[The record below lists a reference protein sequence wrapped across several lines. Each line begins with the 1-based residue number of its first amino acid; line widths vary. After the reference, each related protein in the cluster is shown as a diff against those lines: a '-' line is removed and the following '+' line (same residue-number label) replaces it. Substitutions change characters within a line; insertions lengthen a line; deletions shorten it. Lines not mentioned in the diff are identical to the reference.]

1 MNVLL
6 LMNYLTKK
14 TMKNLKPFLLA
25 TTTLLLASCGSSV
38 APIDATLLKSSNSLT
53 LKTEKVEDVQL
64 KVWSATDL
72 ATDTIPGMS
81 VDKAYAELIP
91 NLKGINVIVAVI
103 DSGIDIEHEDLKNVI
118 WINRGEIPNNGID
131 DDKNGF
137 IDDVHG
143 WNFLGDIV
151 GENLEFTRIVRR
163 YDGKFNGKD
172 VAEIS
177 EVDMETFVLYQKA
190 KAEQNKNYDE
200 TEANRDRYTQMLK
213 EVTDADNIISKKLG
227 KEDYTAE
234 ELAAIIDPDDD
245 EQKNIAVLTQ
255 MLSYGGSIP
264 EFMVRLNGG
273 IDYYDGRMK
282 NHFNMDTD
290 FRGVLNDNP
299 YDITDTSYGNN
310 DVDGPNPKKEDAL
323 HGTHVAGIIAA
334 QRGNG
339 IGMDGVAQNV
349 EIMVVRAVP
358 DGDEYDKDVALA
370 IRYAVDNGAKVI
382 NTSFGKGYSQ
392 NPEWVWD
399 AIKYA
404 GKKDV
409 LIVNAAGNDGVDL
422 DITTSYPNDQNGTG
436 AEMSDN
442 FITIGALNYKYGE
455 EMVATFSNYGA
466 TSVDLFSPGVKI
478 WSTTPLD
485 TYEYLQGTSMASP
498 NVAGV
503 AAMIRSYYP
512 KLSAKQVKQVL
523 MDSGL
528 HTSTPVIVGGEES
541 NIQPFDAISK
551 SGNTANL
558 YNALIMASK
567 M

>member
-255 MLSYGGSIP
+255 MLSYGRSIP

-334 QRGNG
+334 ERGNG

-442 FITIGALNYKYGE
+442 FITIGALNYKYGK

>member
-53 LKTEKVEDVQL
+53 LKTEKIEDAQL

-91 NLKGINVIVAVI
+91 NLKGTNVIVAVI

-213 EVTDADNIISKKLG
+213 QVTDANNQISKKLG

-442 FITIGALNYKYGE
+442 FITIGALNYKYGK

>member
-38 APIDATLLKSSNSLT
+38 APIDATLLKNSNSLT
-53 LKTEKVEDVQL
+53 LKTEKVEDTQL

-91 NLKGINVIVAVI
+91 NLKGTNVIVAVI

-163 YDGKFNGKD
+163 YDDAFNGKD
-172 VAEIS
+172 ATEIS
-177 EVDMETFVLYQKA
+177 EVDMESFVLYQKA
-190 KAEQNKNYDE
+190 KAEHSKNYSE
-200 TEANRDRYTQMLK
+200 SEANRDRYTQMLNQIT
-213 EVTDADNIISKKLG
+213 EANALISEKLG
-227 KEDYTAE
+227 KEDYTVE
-234 ELAAIIDPDDD
+234 ELTAITDPSVE

-255 MLSYGGSIP
+255 MLSYGRSIP
-264 EFMVRLNGG
+264 EFTERIKGAVNYYGG
-273 IDYYDGRMK
+273 QMK

-290 FRGVLNDNP
+290 FRGVLGDNP
-299 YDITDTSYGNN
+299 YDISDTSYGNN

-334 QRGNG
+334 ERGNG
-339 IGMDGVAQNV
+339 IGMDGVARNV

-485 TYEYLQGTSMASP
+485 TYKYLQGTSMASP
-498 NVAGV
+498 NVAGI

-528 HTSTPVIVGGEES
+528 HSSNPVIVGGEES

>member
-255 MLSYGGSIP
+255 MLSYGRSIP

-409 LIVNAAGNDGVDL
+409 LIVNAAGNDGLDL

>member
-172 VAEIS
+172 IAEIS

-190 KAEQNKNYDE
+190 KAEQNKNHDE

-213 EVTDADNIISKKLG
+213 QVTDANNQISKKLG

-442 FITIGALNYKYGE
+442 FITIGALNYKYGK

-512 KLSAKQVKQVL
+512 KLSAKQVKRVL

>member
-163 YDGKFNGKD
+163 YDVKFNGKD

-213 EVTDADNIISKKLG
+213 QVTDANNQISKKLG

-442 FITIGALNYKYGE
+442 FITIGALNYKYGK

-523 MDSGL
+523 MESGL
-528 HTSTPVIVGGEES
+528 HTSIPVIVGGEES

>member
-53 LKTEKVEDVQL
+53 LKTEKVDNVQL

-172 VAEIS
+172 VAEVS

-213 EVTDADNIISKKLG
+213 QVTDANNQISKKLG

-334 QRGNG
+334 ERGNG

-478 WSTTPLD
+478 WSTIPLD

>member
-200 TEANRDRYTQMLK
+200 TEENRDRYTQMLK
-213 EVTDADNIISKKLG
+213 QVTDANNQISKKLG

-442 FITIGALNYKYGE
+442 FITIGALNYKYGK

>member
-1 MNVLL
+1 
-6 LMNYLTKK
+6 MNYLTKK

-213 EVTDADNIISKKLG
+213 QVTDANNQISKKLG

-334 QRGNG
+334 ERGNG

-442 FITIGALNYKYGE
+442 FITIGALNYKYGK

>member
-1 MNVLL
+1 
-6 LMNYLTKK
+6 
-14 TMKNLKPFLLA
+14 MKILKPFVLAA

-38 APIDATLLKSSNSLT
+38 APIDAALLENSTNLT
-53 LKTEKVEDVQL
+53 LKTGTVEDAQL
-64 KVWSATDL
+64 KVWSAADL

-91 NLKGINVIVAVI
+91 NLKGTNVIVAVV

-118 WINRGEIPNNGID
+118 WVNKGETPNNGID
-131 DDKNGF
+131 DDKNGY
-137 IDDVHG
+137 IDDIHG

-163 YDGKFNGKD
+163 YEDKFNGKSAAD
-172 VAEIS
+172 IS
-177 EVDMETFVLYQKA
+177 EADKETFTLYQKA
-190 KAEQNKNYDE
+190 KAELSKEYDD
-200 TEANRDRYTQMLK
+200 TKANSDRYTQML
-213 EVTDADNIISKKLG
+213 EQVTTANDAISKKLG
-227 KEDYTAE
+227 KKDYTATD
-234 ELAAIIDPDDD
+234 LAAISNPTEED
-245 EQKNIAVLTQ
+245 QKNIAVLTQ
-255 MLSYGGSIP
+255 MMAMGGGSIP
-264 EFMVRLNGG
+264 DFMERLNGG
-273 IDYYDGRMK
+273 IDYFNGRLK
-282 NHFNMDTD
+282 SHFNMDTD
-290 FRGVLNDNP
+290 FRGVLNDDP
-299 YDITDTSYGNN
+299 YDITDTNYGNN
-310 DVDGPNPKKEDAL
+310 DVDGPDPKKEDAL

-339 IGMDGVAQNV
+339 VGMDGVAQNV

-382 NTSFGKGYSQ
+382 NASFGKSYTQ

-404 GKKDV
+404 AKKDV
-409 LIVNAAGNDGVDL
+409 LFVHAAGNDGK
-422 DITTSYPNDQNGTG
+422 DIDIAENYPNDHMGTS
-436 AEMSDN
+436 EEISDN
-442 FITIGALNYKYGE
+442 YISVGALNYKYGK

-466 TSVDLFSPGVKI
+466 SNVDLFSPGVKI
-478 WSTTPLD
+478 WATTPLD
-485 TYEYLQGTSMASP
+485 TYKYLQGTSMASP

-523 MDSGL
+523 MESGL

-541 NIQPFDAISK
+541 NVQPFDAISK
-551 SGNTANL
+551 SGNTVNL

>member
-1 MNVLL
+1 
-6 LMNYLTKK
+6 
-14 TMKNLKPFLLA
+14 MKNLKPFLLA

-213 EVTDADNIISKKLG
+213 QVTDANNQISKKLG

-334 QRGNG
+334 ERGNG

-478 WSTTPLD
+478 WSTIPLD

>member
-53 LKTEKVEDVQL
+53 LKTEKVEDAQL

-91 NLKGINVIVAVI
+91 NLKGTNVIVAVI

-213 EVTDADNIISKKLG
+213 QVTDANNQISKKLG

-234 ELAAIIDPDDD
+234 ELAAIIDPSDD

-409 LIVNAAGNDGVDL
+409 LIVNAAGNDGIDL

>member
-38 APIDATLLKSSNSLT
+38 APIDATLLKNSNSLT
-53 LKTEKVEDVQL
+53 LKTEKVEDTQL

-213 EVTDADNIISKKLG
+213 QVTDANNQISKKLG

-442 FITIGALNYKYGE
+442 FITIGALNYKYGK

-512 KLSAKQVKQVL
+512 KLSAKQVKRVL

>member
-1 MNVLL
+1 
-6 LMNYLTKK
+6 
-14 TMKNLKPFLLA
+14 MKNLKPFLLA
-25 TTTLLLASCGSSV
+25 TTTILLASCGSSV

-53 LKTEKVEDVQL
+53 HKTEKVEDAQL
-64 KVWSATDL
+64 KVWSAADL

-91 NLKGINVIVAVI
+91 NLKGTNVIVAVI

-163 YDGKFNGKD
+163 YDAKFNGKD
-172 VAEIS
+172 ITEIS
-177 EVDMETFVLYQKA
+177 EADLETFGLYQKA
-190 KAEQNKNYDE
+190 KAEQLKNYEE
-200 TEANRDRYTQMLK
+200 TEVNRDRYTQMLAQ
-213 EVTDADNIISKKLG
+213 VTDANNQISKKLG
-227 KEDYTAE
+227 KEDYTAD
-234 ELAAIIDPDDD
+234 ELAAISDPSDD

-273 IDYYDGRMK
+273 VDYYDGRMK

-290 FRGVLNDNP
+290 FRGVLNDDP
-299 YDITDTSYGNN
+299 YDITDISYGNN
-310 DVDGPNPKKEDAL
+310 DVDGPNPLKEDAL

-349 EIMVVRAVP
+349 EIMVIRAVP

-422 DITTSYPNDQNGTG
+422 DVTTSYPNDQNGTG

-528 HTSTPVIVGGEES
+528 RTSTPVVVGGDES

>member
-1 MNVLL
+1 
-6 LMNYLTKK
+6 
-14 TMKNLKPFLLA
+14 MKNLKPFLLA

-91 NLKGINVIVAVI
+91 SLKGINVIVAVI

-213 EVTDADNIISKKLG
+213 QVTDANNQISKKLG

-334 QRGNG
+334 ERGNG

>member
-1 MNVLL
+1 
-6 LMNYLTKK
+6 
-14 TMKNLKPFLLA
+14 MKNLKPFLLA

-53 LKTEKVEDVQL
+53 HKTEKVEDAQL
-64 KVWSATDL
+64 KVWSAADL

-91 NLKGINVIVAVI
+91 NLKGTNVIVAVI

-163 YDGKFNGKD
+163 YDAKFNGKD
-172 VAEIS
+172 ITEIN
-177 EVDMETFVLYQKA
+177 EADLETFGLYQKA
-190 KAEQNKNYDE
+190 KAEQLKNYEE
-200 TEANRDRYTQMLK
+200 TKVNRDRYTQMLAQ
-213 EVTDADNIISKKLG
+213 VTDANNQISKKLG

-234 ELAAIIDPDDD
+234 ELAAISDPSDD

-273 IDYYDGRMK
+273 VDYYDGRMK

-290 FRGVLNDNP
+290 FRGVLDDDP
-299 YDITDTSYGNN
+299 YDITDISYGNN
-310 DVDGPNPKKEDAL
+310 DVDGPNPLKEDAL

-349 EIMVVRAVP
+349 EIMVIRAVP

-422 DITTSYPNDQNGTG
+422 DVTTSYPNDQNGTG

-528 HTSTPVIVGGEES
+528 RTSTPVVVGGDES

>member
-1 MNVLL
+1 
-6 LMNYLTKK
+6 
-14 TMKNLKPFLLA
+14 MKNLKPFLLA

-38 APIDATLLKSSNSLT
+38 APIDASLLKSSNSLT
-53 LKTEKVEDVQL
+53 LKTEKIEDVQL

-118 WINRGEIPNNGID
+118 WINKGEIPNNEID

-163 YDGKFNGKD
+163 YDTKFNGKD

-200 TEANRDRYTQMLK
+200 TEANRNRYTQMLK
-213 EVTDADNIISKKLG
+213 QVTDANNQISKKLG
-227 KEDYTAE
+227 TEDYSAE
-234 ELAAIIDPDDD
+234 ELAAIIDPSDD

-299 YDITDTSYGNN
+299 YDITDTNYGNN
-310 DVDGPNPKKEDAL
+310 DVDGPNPKKEDAM

-392 NPEWVWD
+392 NPEWVWE

-409 LIVNAAGNDGVDL
+409 LIVNAAGNDGIDL
-422 DITTSYPNDQNGTG
+422 DVITSYPNDQNGTG
-436 AEMSDN
+436 AEISDN

>member
-163 YDGKFNGKD
+163 YDVKFNGKD

-213 EVTDADNIISKKLG
+213 QVTDANNQISKKLG

-523 MDSGL
+523 MESGL
-528 HTSTPVIVGGEES
+528 HTSIPVIVGGEES

>member
-91 NLKGINVIVAVI
+91 NLKGTNVIVAVI

-213 EVTDADNIISKKLG
+213 QVTDANNQISKKLG

-528 HTSTPVIVGGEES
+528 HTSNPVIVGGEES

>member
-1 MNVLL
+1 
-6 LMNYLTKK
+6 
-14 TMKNLKPFLLA
+14 MKNLKPFLLA

-91 NLKGINVIVAVI
+91 NLKGTNVIVAVI

-163 YDGKFNGKD
+163 YDVKFNGKD

-213 EVTDADNIISKKLG
+213 QVTDANNQISKKLG

-234 ELAAIIDPDDD
+234 ELAAIIDPSDD

-290 FRGVLNDNP
+290 FRGILNDNP

-528 HTSTPVIVGGEES
+528 HSSTPVIVGGEES

>member
-91 NLKGINVIVAVI
+91 NLKGTNVIVAVI

-255 MLSYGGSIP
+255 MLSYGRSIP

-334 QRGNG
+334 ERGNG

-442 FITIGALNYKYGE
+442 FITIGALNYKYGK

>member
-1 MNVLL
+1 
-6 LMNYLTKK
+6 
-14 TMKNLKPFLLA
+14 MKNLKPFLLA

-53 LKTEKVEDVQL
+53 LKTEKVEDAQL

-91 NLKGINVIVAVI
+91 NLKGTNVIVAVI

-213 EVTDADNIISKKLG
+213 QVTDANNQISKKLG

-234 ELAAIIDPDDD
+234 ELAAIIDPSDD

-290 FRGVLNDNP
+290 FRGILNDNP

-409 LIVNAAGNDGVDL
+409 LIVNAAGNDGNDL

-436 AEMSDN
+436 AEISDN

>member
-1 MNVLL
+1 
-6 LMNYLTKK
+6 
-14 TMKNLKPFLLA
+14 MKNLKPFLLA

-53 LKTEKVEDVQL
+53 LKTEKIEDAQL

-91 NLKGINVIVAVI
+91 NLKGTNVIVAVI

-213 EVTDADNIISKKLG
+213 EVTDADNVISKKLG

-255 MLSYGGSIP
+255 MLSYGRSIP

-409 LIVNAAGNDGVDL
+409 LIVNAAGNDGLDL

>member
-1 MNVLL
+1 
-6 LMNYLTKK
+6 
-14 TMKNLKPFLLA
+14 MKNLKPFLLA

-213 EVTDADNIISKKLG
+213 QVTDANNQISKKLG

>member
-1 MNVLL
+1 
-6 LMNYLTKK
+6 MNYLTKK

-200 TEANRDRYTQMLK
+200 TEENRDRYTQMLK
-213 EVTDADNIISKKLG
+213 QVTDANNQISKKLG

-334 QRGNG
+334 ERGNG

>member
-1 MNVLL
+1 
-6 LMNYLTKK
+6 
-14 TMKNLKPFLLA
+14 MKNLKPFLLA

-38 APIDATLLKSSNSLT
+38 APIDASLLKSSNSLT
-53 LKTEKVEDVQL
+53 LKTEKIEDVQL

-118 WINRGEIPNNGID
+118 WINKGEIPNNEID

-163 YDGKFNGKD
+163 YDTKFNGKD

-213 EVTDADNIISKKLG
+213 QVTDANNQISKKLG
-227 KEDYTAE
+227 TEDYSAE
-234 ELAAIIDPDDD
+234 ELAAIIDPSDD

>member
-1 MNVLL
+1 M
-6 LMNYLTKK
+6 T
-14 TMKNLKPFLLA
+14 
-25 TTTLLLASCGSSV
+25 
-38 APIDATLLKSSNSLT
+38 LT
-53 LKTEKVEDVQL
+53 LKTANIEDAQL

-91 NLKGINVIVAVI
+91 NLKGTNVIVAVI

-118 WINRGEIPNNGID
+118 WINKGEIPNNGID

-143 WNFLGDIV
+143 WNFLGDIE

-163 YDGKFNGKD
+163 YDVVFNGKD
-172 VAEIS
+172 VSEIS

-190 KAEQNKNYDE
+190 KAEQTKNYDE
-200 TEANRDRYTQMLK
+200 TKANRDRYTQMLK
-213 EVTDADNIISKKLG
+213 EVTDANNVISKKLG

-234 ELAAIIDPDDD
+234 DLAAISNPSEE

-264 EFMVRLNGG
+264 EFMERLNGG
-273 IDYYDGRMK
+273 VDYFDGRMK
-282 NHFNMDTD
+282 NHFNMETD

-299 YDITDTSYGNN
+299 YDITDTNYGNN
-310 DVDGPNPKKEDAL
+310 DVDGPDPKKAHAM

-382 NTSFGKGYSQ
+382 NTSFGKAYSQ

-409 LIVNAAGNDGVDL
+409 LIVNAAGNDGIDL
-422 DITTSYPNDQNGTG
+422 DVITSYPNDQNGTG
-436 AEMSDN
+436 AEISDN

-485 TYEYLQGTSMASP
+485 TYKYLQGTSMASP

-528 HTSTPVIVGGEES
+528 HTSTLVIAGGEES
-541 NIQPFDAISK
+541 NVQPFDAISK

>member
-38 APIDATLLKSSNSLT
+38 APIDATLLKNSNSLT
-53 LKTEKVEDVQL
+53 LKTEKVEDTQL

-91 NLKGINVIVAVI
+91 NLKGTNVIVAVI

-151 GENLEFTRIVRR
+151 DENLEFTRIVRR
-163 YDGKFNGKD
+163 YDVKFNGKD
-172 VAEIS
+172 AAEIS

-200 TEANRDRYTQMLK
+200 TEENRDRYTQMLK
-213 EVTDADNIISKKLG
+213 QVTDANNQISKKLG

-409 LIVNAAGNDGVDL
+409 LIVNAAGNDGNDL

-436 AEMSDN
+436 AEISDN

-528 HTSTPVIVGGEES
+528 HTSNPVIVGGEES

>member
-1 MNVLL
+1 M
-6 LMNYLTKK
+6 
-14 TMKNLKPFLLA
+14 
-25 TTTLLLASCGSSV
+25 
-38 APIDATLLKSSNSLT
+38 APIDASLLKSSNSLT
-53 LKTEKVEDVQL
+53 LKTEKIEDVQL

-118 WINRGEIPNNGID
+118 WINKGEIPNNEID

-163 YDGKFNGKD
+163 YDTKFNGKD

-200 TEANRDRYTQMLK
+200 TEANRNRYTQMLK
-213 EVTDADNIISKKLG
+213 QVTDANNQISKKLG
-227 KEDYTAE
+227 TEDYSAE
-234 ELAAIIDPDDD
+234 ELAAIIDPSDD

-392 NPEWVWD
+392 NPEWVWE

>member
-1 MNVLL
+1 
-6 LMNYLTKK
+6 
-14 TMKNLKPFLLA
+14 MKNLKPFLLA

-334 QRGNG
+334 ERGNG

>member
-213 EVTDADNIISKKLG
+213 QVTDANNQISKKLG

-442 FITIGALNYKYGE
+442 FITIGALNYKYGK

>member
-1 MNVLL
+1 
-6 LMNYLTKK
+6 
-14 TMKNLKPFLLA
+14 MKNLKPFLLA

-38 APIDATLLKSSNSLT
+38 APIDASLLKSSNSLT
-53 LKTEKVEDVQL
+53 LKTEKIEDVQL

-118 WINRGEIPNNGID
+118 WINKGEIPNNEID

-163 YDGKFNGKD
+163 YDTKFNGKD

-213 EVTDADNIISKKLG
+213 QVTDANNQISKKLG
-227 KEDYTAE
+227 TEDYSAE
-234 ELAAIIDPDDD
+234 ELAAIIDPSDD

-299 YDITDTSYGNN
+299 YDITDTNYGNN

-523 MDSGL
+523 MDSGI